1 MAKRGRPFSE
11 DPRCNNV
18 LVRMTDD
25 EFEKLG
31 ELSKDAGV
39 NMADYIRKQIGMY
52 DPSKSKK
59 TRR

>member
-1 MAKRGRPFSE
+1 MAKRGRPVSD

-18 LVRMTDD
+18 LIRMTK
-25 EFEKLG
+25 EEYERLG
-31 ELSKDAGV
+31 ELSKDDGV
-39 NMADYIRKQIGMY
+39 NMSDYIRKQIGMY